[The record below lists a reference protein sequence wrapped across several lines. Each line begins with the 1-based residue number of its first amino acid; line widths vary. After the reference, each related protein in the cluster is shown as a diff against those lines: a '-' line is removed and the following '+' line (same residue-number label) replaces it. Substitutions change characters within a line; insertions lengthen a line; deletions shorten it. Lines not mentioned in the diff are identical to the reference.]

1 MEERK
6 LTKEEGEKI
15 GAAQRA
21 KLRLSPEELKKQEQ
35 HFEYIAHLMNAI
47 QVGKHFQ
54 MYLDNLPKGPAANK
68 STNDSHKKVMTYLDE
83 LKRDAD
89 EVASKFPAQSIA

>member
-1 MEERK
+1 MAERQLSEEELK
-6 LTKEEGEKI
+6 K
-15 GAAQRA
+15 QRDRA
-21 KLRLSPEELKKQEQ
+21 SGKLRLSPEELKKQEQ

-68 STNDSHKKVMTYLDE
+68 SSSDSHKKVMAYLDE

-89 EVASKFPAQSIA
+89 EVARKFHAQSIT